1 MSYILDALKKAE
13 RDRLR
18 EEADDIDDLS
28 GSAWDPYTP
37 APPRRLVTRSMLS
50 YGLIVLLLLAIGLA
64 IGLYL
69 EKRRVAAQLEALQ
82 MPSAGG
88 RTQSELPAPAR
99 VNTASIA
106 GAAAPAPLTAT
117 APVASVPPRRSASE
131 VRSAVLAAPD
141 WVISGT
147 IYRAEGSSSNRVFV
161 GANAWREGDQVDANW
176 IVHRIGIDVVEL
188 RAGERRVLL
197 KYP

>member
-37 APPRRLVTRSMLS
+37 TPRLVRRSMLS
-50 YGLIVLLLLAIGLA
+50 YGLIVLLLLAVALA

-69 EKRRVAAQLEALQ
+69 EKRRVDAQLEALQ
-82 MPSAGG
+82 TP
-88 RTQSELPAPAR
+88 R
-99 VNTASIA
+99 VNAPSIP
-106 GAAAPAPLTAT
+106 GAAAAQATLTAAAPVAT
-117 APVASVPPRRSASE
+117 APPQRSAPE

-141 WVISGT
+141 WVISGS
-147 IYRAEGSSSNRVFV
+147 IYRAEGSSSNRIFV

-176 IVHRIGIDVVEL
+176 TVHRIGIDAVEL

>member
-37 APPRRLVTRSMLS
+37 TPTRRLAMRSMLS
-50 YGLIVLLLLAIGLA
+50 YGFIVLLLLAVALA

-69 EKRRVAAQLEALQ
+69 EKRRVAAHLEALQ

-88 RTQSELPAPAR
+88 RTQLELAAPSTVNAR
-99 VNTASIA
+99 SIA
-106 GAAAPAPLTAT
+106 GAALAPITAAAPI
-117 APVASVPPRRSASE
+117 ASVPPRRSAPE
-131 VRSAVLAAPD
+131 VRRAVLAAPD
-141 WVISGT
+141 WVISGS
-147 IYRAEGSSSNRVFV
+147 IYRAEGSSSNRIFV
-161 GANAWREGDQVDANW
+161 GTNAWREGDQVDANW
-176 IVHRIGIDVVEL
+176 TIHRIGVDVVEL